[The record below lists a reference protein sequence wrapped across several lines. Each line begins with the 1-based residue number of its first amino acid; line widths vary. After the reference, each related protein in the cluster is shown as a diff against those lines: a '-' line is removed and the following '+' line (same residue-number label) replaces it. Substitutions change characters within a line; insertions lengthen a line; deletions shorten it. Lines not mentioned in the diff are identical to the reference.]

1 MAWLTTYTDANK
13 VVDSLGTAFQTVT
26 IYTWVWTDEE
36 AGIGEYVT
44 SEQSF
49 PVNIESFRYVG
60 MDYSTAVTCRTAM
73 LAVAG
78 VTFAELVRENE
89 AGAYTVRVNKQTAYT

>member
-1 MAWLTTYTDANK
+1 MAWLTSYSEANK

-26 IYTWVWTDEE
+26 IYTWVWTNEE
-36 AGIGEYVT
+36 AGEGEYTT

-60 MDYSTAVTCRTAM
+60 MDYSTAVSCRTDM
-73 LAVAG
+73 LAVPG
-78 VTFAELVRENE
+78 VTFTELVREND
-89 AGAYTVRVNKQTAYT
+89 AGAYTVRVNKQSAYT